1 MSLSL
6 LSWRRSIAALYAH
19 ARADTHPERGWRHWR
34 AGRDQLL
41 AGHPESPLLPD
52 DRKDF
57 AGLPY
62 APYDP
67 ALRWELPVKPV
78 STERREVP
86 TISDGVVPFERIG
99 IVELPD
105 LGTLDVWWLDSY
117 GGGVFVPVQDF
128 NPATYRSGRHLID
141 TVKGADLGGRDGHL
155 IVDLNFAYNPSSAYD
170 PSWISVL
177 PPPSNYL
184 DASINAGELLRPDP
198 AG

>member
-6 LSWRRSIAALYAH
+6 LSWRRSIAALYAQ
-19 ARADTHPERGWRHWR
+19 ARAADNPERGWQQWR
-34 AGRDQLL
+34 EGRDALF
-41 AGHPESPLLPD
+41 ADHPASPLLPE
-52 DRKDF
+52 DRKEF
-57 AGLPY
+57 TGLPF

-67 ALRWELPVKPV
+67 ALRWELPVLEV

-86 TISDGVVPFERIG
+86 TISDGVVPFERVG
-99 IVELPD
+99 LLKVPD

-117 GGGVFVPVQDF
+117 GGGIFVPVQDF
-128 NPATYRSGRHLID
+128 NRASYKGGRHLID

-170 PSWISVL
+170 ASWISPL

-184 DASINAGELLRPDP
+184 DASINAGEMLPT
-198 AG
+198 